1 MISAMVIVLLDHVN
15 APPAELSH
23 GEQVK
28 AVGYQIG
35 NHGVVHV
42 YPALQRATS
51 PEVHHAPRCEG
62 TDCDILAKLLRQHC
76 RRRSVITLKHHEA
89 LVATDRSQFDHVG

>member
-1 MISAMVIVLLDHVN
+1 MISAMVTIVLLDHVN
-15 APPAELSH
+15 ARPAELSH
-23 GEQVK
+23 GDQGK

-35 NHGVVHV
+35 DHGVVHV

-62 TDCDILAKLLRQHC
+62 TDYDILA
-76 RRRSVITLKHHEA
+76 
-89 LVATDRSQFDHVG
+89 